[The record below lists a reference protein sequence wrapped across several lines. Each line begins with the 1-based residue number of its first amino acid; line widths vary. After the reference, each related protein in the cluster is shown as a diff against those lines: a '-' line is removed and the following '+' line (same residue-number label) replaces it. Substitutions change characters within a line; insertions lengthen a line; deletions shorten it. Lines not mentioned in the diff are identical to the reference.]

1 MTSGGWHECASS
13 HAHASL
19 ADLAKAMSAEGL
31 RLMFPLAALHAALW
45 PFLWVVVWSLDLP
58 FAVTSLPSHWHAR
71 KCWSAPLEARF

>member
-1 MTSGGWHECASS
+1 MSVLPVIRILFS
-13 HAHASL
+13 
-19 ADLAKAMSAEGL
+19 ADLARAMSAEGL

-58 FAVTSLPSHWHAR
+58 FASSSLPVTGTRR